1 MNERFARAAAIAR
14 VDLAH
19 ERDFALGRIAIRP
32 SRREMVGESF
42 REILE
47 PRVMRVLVA
56 LARVNGEIVSRDDL
70 TESCWDGV
78 IVGEDAI
85 KRCIS
90 QLRKAAEASGNAFAI
105 ETISRVGF
113 RLKSAEPVGKFSI
126 CVLPFANMSGDPEQE
141 YFSDGITDD
150 VITDLSKVSALNVVS
165 RNTAF
170 TFKGKSIAVAQ
181 VAQQLKVSH
190 VLEGSVRKSGQRVR
204 ITAQL
209 IDGATDNHVWAER
222 YDRDLNDIF
231 ALQDE
236 ISEAIVGALKLKLVP
251 SEKRAIEARSTT
263 NPQAYKLYLM
273 ARQYSQS
280 GNTRHREIVVRL
292 CTRAVEIDASYARA
306 WSLLA
311 INQAN
316 LVMYGGEARD
326 NGWNAAQTAL
336 SLEPQ
341 LAEAHAACGR
351 ILTTE
356 AKFEE
361 AEQELETALRLGPDS
376 YEVNFAAGRYYKLV
390 RRFEDAIRCFERAAL
405 IVDNDFWAL
414 AMTMNLYRAIGDR
427 ESELRA
433 ARRTVDSVKKLIV
446 SEPDNGTALS
456 CGAAALAAM
465 GDRMRVM
472 EWSER
477 ALLLDPDNRNMRYNL
492 AVALVRLGECEKA
505 MELLDPYFAT
515 ALPQSLVFA
524 KHDCGLDPLR
534 ELPRFG
540 EMIAEADA
548 RLASG
553 TPNREITSPGR
564 LPSDGLTS
572 FAPTTA
578 KKPLTPR
585 TKIGSTE
592 PHAR

>member
-1 MNERFARAAAIAR
+1 MDERFDRAAAIAR

-32 SRREMVGESF
+32 SRREMAGEGF

-56 LARVNGEIVSRDDL
+56 LARANGEIVSRDDL

-78 IVGEDAI
+78 IVGDDAI

-90 QLRKAAEASGNAFAI
+90 QLRKAAETSGNAFAI

-113 RLKSAEPVGKFSI
+113 RLKSAEPRSKFSI

-236 ISEAIVGALKLKLVP
+236 ISEAIVGALKLKLLP

-280 GNTRHREIVVRL
+280 ENPRHREMVVRL
-292 CTRAVEIDASYARA
+292 CTRAVEIDPSYARA

-316 LVMYGGEARD
+316 LVMLGGEARE

-336 SLEPQ
+336 SLDPQ

-356 AKFEE
+356 ARFEE
-361 AEQELETALRLGPDS
+361 AEREIETARRLDPDS
-376 YEVNFAAGRYYKLV
+376 YEVNAAAARYYKLV
-390 RRFEDAIRCFERAAL
+390 RRFEDAIRCFEKAAS
-405 IVDNDFWAL
+405 IVENDFWAV
-414 AMTMNLYRAIGDR
+414 ATTMNLYRALGDR

-433 ARRTVDSVKKLIV
+433 ARRTVDSVEKLIA
-446 SEPDNGTALS
+446 SEPDHGTALG

-465 GDRMRVM
+465 GDRMRMM
-472 EWSER
+472 EWVER
-477 ALLLDPDNRNMRYNL
+477 AFLLDPDNRNMRYNV
-492 AVALVRLGECEKA
+492 AVAHVRLGECEKA
-505 MELLDPYFAT
+505 VELLDAYFAT
-515 ALPQSLVFA
+515 ALPQSLVLA
-524 KHDCGLDPLR
+524 KYDNGLDALR
-534 ELPRFG
+534 ELPRFR

-553 TPNREITSPGR
+553 TP
-564 LPSDGLTS
+564 
-572 FAPTTA
+572 
-578 KKPLTPR
+578 K
-585 TKIGSTE
+585 
-592 PHAR
+592 

>member
-1 MNERFARAAAIAR
+1 MNERFARANAIAR

-19 ERDFALGRIAIRP
+19 ERDFALGRIEIRP
-32 SRREMVGESF
+32 SRREMVGEGF

-56 LARVNGEIVSRDDL
+56 LARANGEIVSRDDL

-78 IVGEDAI
+78 IVGEDAV

-90 QLRKAAEASGNAFAI
+90 QLRKAAEASGNAFSI

-113 RLKSAEPVGKFSI
+113 RLKSAEAVRKFSI

-150 VITDLSKVSALNVVS
+150 VITDLSKVSALNVIS

-170 TFKGKSIAVAQ
+170 TFKGKSIDLAQ

-190 VLEGSVRKSGQRVR
+190 ILEGSVRKSGQRVR

-236 ISEAIVGALKLKLVP
+236 ISEAIVAALKLKLLP

-292 CTRAVEIDASYARA
+292 CTRAVEIDPSYARA

-316 LVMYGGEARD
+316 LVMLGGEARD
-326 NGWNAAQTAL
+326 NGWNAARTAL

-361 AEQELETALRLGPDS
+361 ADQELETALRLGPDS
-376 YEVNFAAGRYYKLV
+376 YEVNVAAGRYYKLL
-390 RRFEDAIRCFERAAL
+390 RQFEDAIRCFEKAAS
-405 IVDNDFWAL
+405 IVENDFWAV
-414 AMTMNLYRAIGDR
+414 AMTMNLYRALGDR
-427 ESELRA
+427 ESELDA
-433 ARRTVDSVKKLIV
+433 ARRTIVRVEKLIAV
-446 SEPDNGTALS
+446 EPDHGTALS

-465 GDRMRVM
+465 GDRTRVM
-472 EWSER
+472 EWVER
-477 ALLLDPDNRNMRYNL
+477 AFLLDPDNRNMRYNL

-505 MELLDPYFAT
+505 MELLDAYFAT
-515 ALPQSLVFA
+515 ALPQTLVLA
-524 KHDCGLDPLR
+524 KHDNGLDPLK
-534 ELPRFG
+534 ELPHFR

-548 RLASG
+548 RLASA
-553 TPNREITSPGR
+553 
-564 LPSDGLTS
+564 
-572 FAPTTA
+572 AP
-578 KKPLTPR
+578 K
-585 TKIGSTE
+585 
-592 PHAR
+592 

>member
-1 MNERFARAAAIAR
+1 MDERFTRAAAIAR

-19 ERDFALGRIAIRP
+19 ERDFALGPIAIRP
-32 SRREMVGESF
+32 SRREMAGEGF

-56 LARVNGEIVSRDDL
+56 LARADGEIVSRDDL

-78 IVGEDAI
+78 IVGDDAI

-113 RLKSAEPVGKFSI
+113 RLKSAEPRSKFSI

-170 TFKGKSIAVAQ
+170 TFKGKSIDLAQ

-190 VLEGSVRKSGQRVR
+190 ILEGSVRKSGQRVR

-236 ISEAIVGALKLKLVP
+236 ISEAIVGALKLKLLP
-251 SEKRAIEARSTT
+251 SEKQAIEARSTT

-280 GNTRHREIVVRL
+280 ENPRHREMVVRL
-292 CTRAVEIDASYARA
+292 CMRAVEIDSCYARA

-316 LVMYGGEARD
+316 LVMLGGEARD
-326 NGWNAAQTAL
+326 SGWNAAQTAL
-336 SLEPQ
+336 SLDPQ

-361 AEQELETALRLGPDS
+361 AGRELETALRLDPDS
-376 YEVNFAAGRYYKLV
+376 YEVNAAAARYYKLV
-390 RRFEDAIRCFERAAL
+390 RRFEDAIRCFEKAAS
-405 IVDNDFWAL
+405 IVENDFWAV
-414 AMTMNLYRAIGDR
+414 ATTMNLYRALGDR

-433 ARRTVDSVKKLIV
+433 ARRTVGSVEKLIA
-446 SEPDNGTALS
+446 SEPDHGTALG

-465 GDRMRVM
+465 GDRTRMM
-472 EWSER
+472 EWVER
-477 ALLLDPDNRNMRYNL
+477 AFLLDPDNRNMRYNV
-492 AVALVRLGECEKA
+492 AVAFARLGECEKA
-505 MELLDPYFAT
+505 LELLDAYFAT
-515 ALPQSLVFA
+515 ALPQSLVLA
-524 KHDCGLDPLR
+524 KYDNGLDALR
-534 ELPRFG
+534 ELPRFR

-548 RLASG
+548 RLAWRRRS
-553 TPNREITSPGR
+553 E
-564 LPSDGLTS
+564 
-572 FAPTTA
+572 
-578 KKPLTPR
+578 PR
-585 TKIGSTE
+585 TEEI
-592 PHAR
+592 